1 MNSLSLFSLL
11 FTLLILNSCR
21 TELKNSEPKFD
32 LDKIKLKGKI
42 TVLMDNSTLS
52 FYDDKGKESGFEYEI
67 LAAFAKSIGLK
78 LEVKVINNQAEFFQR
93 LNSGARCRL
102 VGMLG
107 GQIGRI
113 VVSLRCPK
121 ELRRLLQLL

>member
-42 TVLMDNSTLS
+42 KFLMDNSTLS
-52 FYDDKGKESGFEYEI
+52 FYDDKGKESVFEYEI

-78 LEVKVINNQAEFFQR
+78 LEVMVITNQAEFSKLAADR
-93 LNSGARCRL
+93 LTPSEKVLWEKINQS
-102 VGMLG
+102 
-107 GQIGRI
+107 
-113 VVSLRCPK
+113 SN
-121 ELRRLLQLL
+121 